1 MEENKAFI
9 FVDKSYVKADGTCS
23 VYLKVKILNKYRKYA
38 LDINIKSDAWNVA
51 KSQVIKGSDKYE
63 LNKRFSEVVG
73 RSNNIF
79 LRYKYNNKQITHDL
93 FKAEFDNPAMFQDFI
108 VYMRNKIK
116 QRGELTKGSIK
127 QHESV
132 LRKLENFQKEILFVE
147 LNADFLR
154 KFEFYLRN
162 KLNNKTNTI
171 HNAFKTIRTYVN
183 MAIKDDIIKKTPF
196 ASYKLRR
203 EKTYPLFLDVTE
215 VKLLIDL
222 YNKDYLNNRDQSILR
237 YFLFCCNTGLRIS
250 DLIRLKHENIK
261 KNIII
266 IHPEKNVNIDNKRI
280 EIPLTNFAK
289 KLIKDENKHRIKGKV
304 FDCKSEQLINR
315 QLKEIVKIVNIDKN
329 ITIHT
334 ARHTFATNFIR
345 NSKNANGIL
354 ILQRLLG
361 HSKIET
367 TLIYA
372 HILNDDLKDA
382 MDDFEYI

>member
-9 FVDKSYVKADGTCS
+9 FVDKSYIKADGTCS

-38 LDINIKSDAWNVA
+38 LDINLKPGAWDVA
-51 KSQVIKGSDKYE
+51 KSQVIKGSEKHE
-63 LNKRFSEVVG
+63 LNKRFSEVIG
-73 RSNNIF
+73 KANNIF

-116 QRGELTKGSIK
+116 QRGELTAGSIR
-127 QHESV
+127 QHKSI

-171 HNAFKTIRTYVN
+171 HNALKTIRTYVN
-183 MAIKDDIIKKTPF
+183 MAMKDDIITKSPF

-203 EKTYPLFLDVTE
+203 EKTYPLFLDENE

-222 YNKDYLNNRDQSILR
+222 YNRNYLNNRDQSVLR
-237 YFLFCCNTGLRIS
+237 YFLFCCYTGLRVS
-250 DLIRLKHENIK
+250 DLIRMKHENIK
-261 KNIII
+261 KNLII

-280 EIPLTNFAK
+280 EIPLTKFAK
-289 KLIKDENKHRIKGKV
+289 QLIKDENKHRIKGKV

-334 ARHTFATNFIR
+334 ARHTFATHFIR
-345 NSKNANGIL
+345 NSKKANGIL
-354 ILQRLLG
+354 ILKRLLG
-361 HSKIET
+361 HSKLET

-382 MDDFEYI
+382 MNDFEY